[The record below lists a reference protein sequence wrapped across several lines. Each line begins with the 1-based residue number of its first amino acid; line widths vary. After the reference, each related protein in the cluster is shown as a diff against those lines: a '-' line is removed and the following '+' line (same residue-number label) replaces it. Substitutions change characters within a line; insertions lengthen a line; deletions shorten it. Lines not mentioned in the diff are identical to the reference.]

1 MNRRH
6 FLSLMGVS
14 PALAAVSAQGQGFL
28 RTSDLTETARPV
40 WEAWKSAYLRNDGRV
55 VDVLQNNAS
64 HSEGQG
70 YGAVLA
76 TEFNDREAFTRIVDW
91 AETNLSIRGDSLLA
105 WRYLPGETNPVP
117 DLNNASDGDLF
128 FAWAL
133 VRAAQKFNERSYLT
147 RALATARALA
157 RTCILPSP
165 ANPNET
171 LFLPA
176 AQGFVHEDRVL
187 FNPSYVMPLAM
198 REVAAA
204 TGVTELAQTAQNAEA
219 ILLRLAQTGP
229 VPDWIQVTADGM
241 TTAPDFS
248 ANAGYEA
255 MRIPLYLVWSG
266 LNRHPAVSQMVRLY
280 DRTVQPGVPVPT
292 ILEPVSGTVLE
303 ASNDPG
309 YRALAALISCAGS
322 TGQAGSLMPPF
333 DPNQPYYPATLQMFA
348 MIAANQVTPECVP
361 I

>member
-128 FAWAL
+128 FAWAM
-133 VRAAQKFNERSYLT
+133 VRAARKFNERSYLT
-147 RALATARALA
+147 RALATARA
-157 RTCILPSP
+157 
-165 ANPNET
+165 
-171 LFLPA
+171 
-176 AQGFVHEDRVL
+176 
-187 FNPSYVMPLAM
+187 
-198 REVAAA
+198 
-204 TGVTELAQTAQNAEA
+204 
-219 ILLRLAQTGP
+219 GP
-229 VPDWIQVTADGM
+229 HLH
-241 TTAPDFS
+241 S
-248 ANAGYEA
+248 A
-255 MRIPLYLVWSG
+255 
-266 LNRHPAVSQMVRLY
+266 
-280 DRTVQPGVPVPT
+280 QPGQRQRNIVP
-292 ILEPVSGTVLE
+292 
-303 ASNDPG
+303 ARRPG
-309 YRALAALISCAGS
+309 LR
-322 TGQAGSLMPPF
+322 P
-333 DPNQPYYPATLQMFA
+333 
-348 MIAANQVTPECVP
+348 
-361 I
+361 